1 MTRGA
6 RIQVR
11 HAADFGRV
19 AVLLGGASAEREVS
33 LRSGAAVL
41 EALRSRGVAAEA
53 VDPRDDG
60 LEALRDG
67 RFERVWNALHGR
79 GGEDG
84 TLQGWLECQG
94 LAYTG
99 SGVLG
104 SALAMDKL
112 RSKQLF
118 AGAGLP
124 TAAFA
129 VLDAH
134 SDLDGVVD
142 ALGLPLFVKP
152 AREGSSVGM
161 SPVDEAAA
169 LPRALAAALRHDSCV
184 IAERFLSGGEYTV
197 AILQGEAL
205 PVIRIETPR
214 SFYDYEAKYSA
225 DTTRYLCPCGLD
237 PAREQAM
244 AELALA
250 AFDVVGARGWGR
262 VDLMLD
268 AHGAAQLLEVNTVPG
283 MTDHS
288 LVPMAARAAGMD
300 FAELAWRVLETSLS
314 AATIS
319 GGAHAQ
325 EG

>member
-1 MTRGA
+1 MNPGTR
-6 RIQVR
+6 IEVR

-33 LRSGAAVL
+33 LNSGKAVL
-41 EALRSRGVAAEA
+41 DALRSRGVAAVA

-60 LEALRDG
+60 LEALHDG
-67 RFERVWNALHGR
+67 RIERVWNALHGR

-84 TLQGWLECQG
+84 TLQGWLECQH

-118 AGAGLP
+118 LGAGLP

-129 VLDAH
+129 VLDAQ

-161 SPVDEAAA
+161 SRVDTAAA
-169 LPRALAAALRHDSCV
+169 LPRALAAALRHDTCV

-197 AILQGEAL
+197 GILQGTAL

-214 SFYDYEAKYSA
+214 SFYDYEAKYQA
-225 DTTRYLCPCGLD
+225 DSTRYLCPCGLS

-244 AELALA
+244 AELALR
-250 AFDVVGARGWGR
+250 AFDLVGARGWGR

-268 AHGAAQLLEVNTVPG
+268 DHGKAQLLEVNTVPG

>member
-1 MTRGA
+1 MNRDA
-6 RIQVR
+6 RIEVR
-11 HAADFGRV
+11 DAADFGRV
-19 AVLLGGASAEREVS
+19 GVLLGGASAEREVS
-33 LRSGAAVL
+33 LKSGTAVL
-41 EALRSRGVAAEA
+41 EALRSRGVAAVP

-60 LEALRDG
+60 LDALRDG
-67 RFERVWNALHGR
+67 RIERVWNALHGR

-94 LAYTG
+94 MPYTG

-118 AGAGLP
+118 VGAGLP

-129 VLDAH
+129 VLDAR

-142 ALGLPLFVKP
+142 ALGLPLFIKP

-161 SPVDEAAA
+161 SRVDESAT

-225 DTTRYLCPCGLD
+225 DTTRYLCPCGLT

-268 AHGAAQLLEVNTVPG
+268 GQGEAQLLEVNTVPG

-288 LVPMAARAAGMD
+288 LVPMAALAAGMD
-300 FAELAWRVLETSLS
+300 FAELVWRVLETSLA
-314 AATIS
+314 AATIT

>member
-1 MTRGA
+1 MNRGTR
-6 RIQVR
+6 IEVR

-41 EALRSRGVAAEA
+41 EALRSRSIAAMP

-60 LEALRDG
+60 LDALRDG
-67 RFERVWNALHGR
+67 RIERVWNALHGR

-84 TLQGWLECQG
+84 TLQGWLDCQG

-118 AGAGLP
+118 VGAGLP

-129 VLDAH
+129 VLDAT
-134 SDLDGVVD
+134 SDLNAVID

-152 AREGSSVGM
+152 AREGSSLGM
-161 SPVDEAAA
+161 SRVDNSAA

-214 SFYDYEAKYSA
+214 GFYDYEAKYQA
-225 DTTRYLCPCGLD
+225 DTTRYLCPCGLA
-237 PAREQAM
+237 PARERAI

-250 AFDVVGARGWGR
+250 AFDVVGASGWGR

-268 AHGAAQLLEVNTVPG
+268 AHGEAQLLEVNTVPG

-288 LVPMAARAAGMD
+288 LVPMSARAAGMD

-319 GGAHAQ
+319 GGAHAR